1 VATTE
6 GDVKVR
12 VLYFG
17 IVRER
22 LGKREETVEI
32 PAGATVE
39 TLLNLLEQRYA
50 SMAAGAGSIRI
61 ACNNEYVDSD
71 WTLSENDEIAVIPP
85 VSGG

>member
-1 VATTE
+1 M
-6 GDVKVR
+6 KVR

-22 LGKREETVEI
+22 LGKREETVDV
-32 PAGATVE
+32 PAGATVGV
-39 TLLNLLEQRYA
+39 LVDLLERRYS

-71 WTLSENDEIAVIPP
+71 WALSENDEIAVIPP